1 MMVIKLITRFVVALL
16 LLGNFAYSLTEDK
29 AGKHDWLQ
37 PYIGKA
43 SSAIRPTPQTS
54 RTSAPPPHLFLV
66 TDLNVLASIDIATGS
81 LLWRKIFSQDD
92 NILNIKPVGYGVA
105 VLSNNGNTLRIFDT
119 VGRLQGETLFGNND
133 NNSASSSVADFAIQY
148 DSQGRPKAIVTKS
161 HQGTLTA
168 FSTAGQLLP
177 NHEVPPSLFTTT
189 TQNEEKE
196 FSSLLTQLQ
205 QDATLLTTRTR
216 TAGGYITIEKVLLSY
231 TTTLDTDST
240 TTRYSLAVYTN
251 GDLALVSTPI
261 PNSSSSPPLH
271 HNVLLWTRHDS
282 LSSPV
287 DIIIADLPPSTP
299 DLESTWTSTQPG
311 IKARLTAEF
320 LPLLSNFR
328 PLTAEEQR
336 FLTAHH
342 AKTNHNNRP
351 TRDADGF
358 RRQVLVMGSSGTM
371 GSLHTGDG
379 RLLWTLHFSSPDDNS
394 GSKEVEWKMVKWTVP
409 HDPSET
415 SLVAVLEI
423 SASNSKVTAHVI
435 DPTTGTVV
443 HSSTIY
449 TTSTVGSIEIV
460 PLPRRVHVGGAS
472 AADQYM
478 YAIVEKPP
486 SSVGGWGNVPKVAG
500 VFPVD
505 VDTDMAIQALHNA
518 QQEVYY
524 WTVLNSINSINSSS
538 SSSSSRVVGY
548 ALSAW
553 SSSSAGLDI
562 TLTQRW
568 SMELLPTTTTIST
581 KKLEVLATATRDAS
595 EAVYSAAK
603 PLGNGDILLRYLNPN
618 IAVIIT
624 GQGSGSSTLSLSS
637 SSSSPELTITL
648 LDTVTGRILHSE
660 KHAGG
665 TGPAHAVV
673 TESLAA
679 VHFWSVP
686 EHRWIVASIELYN
699 VAPHG
704 LGVGSLAVK
713 ETNTTISSWDV
724 PQLKVES
731 KTFFTKLPAAAL
743 GITKTGRGITAKKI
757 LLGTPTGQIY
767 MMDRRHIDPR
777 RPVLPPGSKPN
788 AAAAAAG
795 EGLPPYHPELPVI
808 STAFATLNNRL
819 AGGLT
824 GLKTEAAMLES
835 STLLIGWGIDVFF
848 ARLAPSQTYDMVPE
862 DFPFALLVISVV
874 GLAVALVAVRMAVKN
889 RATRMKWE

>member
-1 MMVIKLITRFVVALL
+1 MMKLITRFLIALL

-43 SSAIRPTPQTS
+43 FSAIRPTQTS
-54 RTSAPPPHLFLV
+54 STTSSTPPPGHLFLA
-66 TDLNVLASIDIATGS
+66 TQSNVLACIDIATGT

-92 NILNIKPVGYGVA
+92 KIVKIRLVGYGVV

-119 VGRLQGETLFGNND
+119 VGRLQGETLFDINN
-133 NNSASSSVADFAIQY
+133 APSSSIADFAIQY
-148 DSQGRPKAIVTKS
+148 DSQGRPKAVVTKS

-177 NHEVPPSLFTTT
+177 NHEVPTSLFTI
-189 TQNEEKE
+189 QEEE
-196 FSSLLTQLQ
+196 EEEGDIYSLLTQVQ
-205 QDATLLTTRTR
+205 QDNSLSTTRT
-216 TAGGYITIEKVLLSY
+216 TTGGYITIEKVLLSY
-231 TTTLDTDST
+231 TLDTDST
-240 TTRYSLAVYTN
+240 TTTTRYSLVVYTN
-251 GDLALVSTPI
+251 GDLAMISTPTI
-261 PNSSSSPPLH
+261 NSPH
-271 HNVLLWTRHDS
+271 HNLILWSRHDS
-282 LSSPV
+282 LSSPL

-328 PLTAEEQR
+328 PLTAEEQQ
-336 FLTAHH
+336 FLAIHH

-358 RRQVLVMGSSGTM
+358 RRQVLVMGSSGTL

-379 RLLWTLHFSSPDDNS
+379 RVLWTLHFSSGNNK
-394 GSKEVEWKMVKWTVP
+394 GVERKMVKWTVP
-409 HDPSET
+409 HDPREI

-423 SASNSKVTAHVI
+423 SSSSRKVTAHVI
-435 DPTTGTVV
+435 DPTTGNIV
-443 HSSTIY
+443 HSSSIN
-449 TTSTVGSIEIV
+449 TSGAGIEVV
-460 PLPRRVHVGGAS
+460 PLPRPVHVGGAS

-478 YAIVEKPP
+478 YAIVEKP
-486 SSVGGWGNVPKVAG
+486 SDGGDVPKVAG

-505 VDTDMAIQALHNA
+505 VNTDMAVQALHNA

-524 WTVLNSINSINSSS
+524 WTVLNSSSNRT
-538 SSSSSRVVGY
+538 SRVVGY
-548 ALSAW
+548 AMSA
-553 SSSSAGLDI
+553 SSSSTGLDI

-568 SMELLPTTTTIST
+568 SMELLSSTSTTST
-581 KKLEVLATATRDAS
+581 KRVQVLATATSDAS

-624 GQGSGSSTLSLSS
+624 GQGRHTDGNSTPSSS

-648 LDTVTGRILHSE
+648 LDTVTGRVLHSE
-660 KHAGG
+660 KHIGG

-673 TESLAA
+673 TESLTA
-679 VHFWSVP
+679 VHFWSVS
-686 EHRWIVASIELYN
+686 EHRWIVAAIELYN

-713 ETNTTISSWDV
+713 ETNTTISSWDA
-724 PQLKVES
+724 PQLEIES

-743 GITKTGRGITAKKI
+743 GITKTGRGISAKKI
-757 LLGTPTGQIY
+757 LLGTTSGQIY

-777 RPVLPPGSKPN
+777 RPVVPPGTKPN
-788 AAAAAAG
+788 AAAAG

-808 STAFATLNNRL
+808 PTAFATLNKRL
-819 AGGLT
+819 AGLT
-824 GLKTEAAMLES
+824 GLRTEAAMLES
-835 STLLIGWGIDVFF
+835 STLLIGWGMDVFF

-874 GLAVALVAVRMAVKN
+874 GLAAALIAVRMAVKK

>member
-1 MMVIKLITRFVVALL
+1 M
-16 LLGNFAYSLTEDK
+16 
-29 AGKHDWLQ
+29 
-37 PYIGKA
+37 
-43 SSAIRPTPQTS
+43 
-54 RTSAPPPHLFLV
+54 
-66 TDLNVLASIDIATGS
+66 
-81 LLWRKIFSQDD
+81 
-92 NILNIKPVGYGVA
+92 
-105 VLSNNGNTLRIFDT
+105 
-119 VGRLQGETLFGNND
+119 
-133 NNSASSSVADFAIQY
+133 
-148 DSQGRPKAIVTKS
+148 
-161 HQGTLTA
+161 
-168 FSTAGQLLP
+168 
-177 NHEVPPSLFTTT
+177 
-189 TQNEEKE
+189 
-196 FSSLLTQLQ
+196 
-205 QDATLLTTRTR
+205 
-216 TAGGYITIEKVLLSY
+216 
-231 TTTLDTDST
+231 
-240 TTRYSLAVYTN
+240 
-251 GDLALVSTPI
+251 
-261 PNSSSSPPLH
+261 
-271 HNVLLWTRHDS
+271 
-282 LSSPV
+282 
-287 DIIIADLPPSTP
+287 
-299 DLESTWTSTQPG
+299 
-311 IKARLTAEF
+311 
-320 LPLLSNFR
+320 
-328 PLTAEEQR
+328 
-336 FLTAHH
+336 
-342 AKTNHNNRP
+342 
-351 TRDADGF
+351 
-358 RRQVLVMGSSGTM
+358 MGSSGTL

-379 RLLWTLHFSSPDDNS
+379 RLLWTLHFCSPDDNS
-394 GSKEVEWKMVKWTVP
+394 GSKEVQWKMVKWTVP

-435 DPTTGTVV
+435 DPTTGTIV
-443 HSSTIY
+443 HSSTI
-449 TTSTVGSIEIV
+449 STNRTGGSIEIV
-460 PLPRRVHVGGAS
+460 PLPRPVHVGGAS

-478 YAIVEKPP
+478 YAIVEKP
-486 SSVGGWGNVPKVAG
+486 SSSGGWGNVPKVTG

-505 VDTDMAIQALHNA
+505 VNTDMAIQALHNA
-518 QQEVYY
+518 GQEVYY
-524 WTVLNSINSINSSS
+524 WTFLNSTNSS

-553 SSSSAGLDI
+553 SSSSADLDI

-568 SMELLPTTTTIST
+568 SVELLPTTTTTTT
-581 KKLEVLATATRDAS
+581 KKLEVLATATSDAS

-603 PLGNGDILLRYLNPN
+603 PLGDGDILLRYLNPN
-618 IAVIIT
+618 IAVIVT
-624 GQGSGSSTLSLSS
+624 GQGSGSSTLSSSS

-648 LDTVTGRILHSE
+648 LDTVTGRVLHRE

-679 VHFWSVP
+679 VHFWSVS

-724 PQLKVES
+724 PQLKIES

-777 RPVLPPGSKPN
+777 RPVLPPGTKPN
-788 AAAAAAG
+788 AAAAAAD

-808 STAFATLNNRL
+808 STAFATLNKRL
-819 AGGLT
+819 AGLT

-835 STLLIGWGIDVFF
+835 STLLIGWGMDIFF